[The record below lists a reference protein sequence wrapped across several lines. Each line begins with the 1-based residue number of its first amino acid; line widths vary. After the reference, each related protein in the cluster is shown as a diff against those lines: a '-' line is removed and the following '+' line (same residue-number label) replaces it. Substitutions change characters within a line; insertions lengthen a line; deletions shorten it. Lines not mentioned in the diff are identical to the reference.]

1 MKYLSCSNRSQLYT
15 IQHGRVLLWEWQF
28 HTMMHIITRFFC
40 DREADQRY
48 NAVLHL
54 DETSGEIHT
63 RICFSQFLAVYS
75 SLA

>member
-1 MKYLSCSNRSQLYT
+1 
-15 IQHGRVLLWEWQF
+15 
-28 HTMMHIITRFFC
+28 MMHIITRFFC

-63 RICFSQFLAVYS
+63 RICFSQLLAVYS